1 MKFRVA
7 HHLKLDG
14 KEYGP
19 GDSISL
25 SADEAARCGS
35 ALELWSA
42 GQADEKAEKKKADED
57 EKKKA
62 EEEQKAADEAAKKK
76 ATD

>member
-14 KEYGP
+14 QEYGP

-25 SADEAARCGS
+25 STDEAARCGS
-35 ALELWSA
+35 ALDLGSA
-42 GQADEKAEKKKADED
+42 DESAEKAEKKKAD
-57 EKKKA
+57 KKKS
-62 EEEQKAADEAAKKK
+62 ADVFDDGAPVI
-76 ATD
+76 